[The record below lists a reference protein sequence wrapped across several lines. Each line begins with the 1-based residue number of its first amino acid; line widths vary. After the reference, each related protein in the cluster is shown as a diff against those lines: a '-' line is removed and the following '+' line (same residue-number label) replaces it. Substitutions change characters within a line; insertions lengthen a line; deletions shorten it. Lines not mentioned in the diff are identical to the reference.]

1 MKMKCLTT
9 ALMMLFSL
17 SACSSGKKGS
27 DSSSVTSEDSGV
39 SIVEKTL
46 FNDEGITVTATGFT
60 DGFNGPSMN
69 LLVENNTGQDI
80 TIQTNYC
87 IVNGFVIDPILS
99 TNVTAGKKSNDS
111 MILLSDELSQC
122 KIETITDISVSFNV
136 LDSLSYETIV
146 VTPKA
151 DITTSAYGSYEQI
164 YDIKGDTLFD
174 NGEIRI
180 LATDI
185 TDDDFGMNLGI
196 YIENNSDRNVTV
208 QTRDVSVNGFMTD
221 TVFSPSVYSHS
232 RKMDQIVFVRES
244 LEQNGIESFDEIDL
258 KIMIFDSDSYE
269 IICDSDAITLNR

>member
-87 IVNGFVIDPILS
+87 IVNGFVMDPILS
-99 TNVTAGKKSNDS
+99 TNVTAGKKANDS

-269 IICDSDAITLNR
+269 IICESDAITLNR

>member
-87 IVNGFVIDPILS
+87 IVNGFVMDPILS
-99 TNVTAGKKSNDS
+99 TNVTAGKKANDS
-111 MILLSDELSQC
+111 MILLSDELRQC

-208 QTRDVSVNGFMTD
+208 QTRDVSVNGFMTN
-221 TVFSPSVYSHS
+221 TAFSPSVYGHS

-269 IICDSDAITLNR
+269 IICESDAITLNR

>member
-99 TNVTAGKKSNDS
+99 TNVTAGKKANDS